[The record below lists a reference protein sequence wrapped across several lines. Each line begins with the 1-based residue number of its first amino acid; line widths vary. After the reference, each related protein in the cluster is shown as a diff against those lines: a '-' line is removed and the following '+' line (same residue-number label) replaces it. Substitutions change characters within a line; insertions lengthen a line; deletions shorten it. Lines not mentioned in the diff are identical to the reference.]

1 METLL
6 LCTICVIV
14 GWKLSSLWN
23 VIAFKK
29 LLEDL
34 GISQQQLAQLKTRLE
49 SHGDVP
55 GLADL
60 TASEQE
66 PQKIVEVKLE
76 QHEGILFAFR
86 KDNDQ
91 FLAQGTDRD
100 SLIQRLT
107 ENLTPCRVVIA
118 KEDGADLISS

>member
-14 GWKLSSLWN
+14 GWKLSTFWN

-55 GLADL
+55 GLAELAD
-60 TASEQE
+60 SEQE

-76 QHEGILFAFR
+76 RHEGILFAFR

-91 FLAQGTDRD
+91 FLAQGADREA
-100 SLIQRLT
+100 LIQRLT

>member
-1 METLL
+1 MELMIITVLAFA
-6 LCTICVIV
+6 I
-14 GWKLSSLWN
+14 GWKASQWWH

-34 GISQQQLAQLKTRLE
+34 GVSQQQLEKLHSQLTE
-49 SHGDVP
+49 VP
-55 GLADL
+55 GFDP
-60 TASEQE
+60 EPQE
-66 PQKIVEVKLE
+66 PQTVVEVRLE
-76 QHEGILFAFR
+76 QLDGVILAYR
-86 KDNDQ
+86 KSDSQ
-91 FLAQGTDRD
+91 FLAQATDRE

>member
-1 METLL
+1 METII
-6 LCTICVIV
+6 LCVLSLIV
-14 GWKLSSLWN
+14 GWKLGSLWN

-34 GISQQQLAQLKTRLE
+34 GVTSQQLTQLKDRLE
-49 SHGDVP
+49 AGVP
-55 GLADL
+55 DLADD
-60 TASEQE
+60 TTEQ
-66 PQKIVEVKLE
+66 PQTVVEVRLE
-76 QHEGILFAFR
+76 QHQGTILAYR

-91 FLAQGTDRD
+91 FIGQGPDRE

-118 KEDGADLISS
+118 KEDGADLISP